1 MTLLAILSA
10 NATPASADVAPESLS
25 RTLRHHTARAH
36 KQTERAAGLDPR
48 SIDRR
53 SLTAF
58 LTDMHGFQ
66 QAHESWL
73 RGCGI
78 DRSFLAARERAHLM
92 EADLIRLGGKRGGAY
107 DRTMPAPSPEEA
119 YGVLYVLEGSRAGGR
134 YIDQWARDKDWY
146 PTEGLSSL
154 RSDDGEAIWRD
165 TQATLDALPGSMT
178 PQVLDAAERTFQRL
192 QDWFLRSRP

>member
-10 NATPASADVAPESLS
+10 NATPAGADVAPESLS
-25 RTLRHHTARAH
+25 RKLRHHTARAH
-36 KQTERAAGLDPR
+36 KQTERAAGLDAP

-58 LTDMHGFQ
+58 LKDMHGFQ
-66 QAHESWL
+66 QAHERWL

-78 DRSFLAARERAHLM
+78 DRSFLAARERADLM
-92 EADLIRLGGKRGGAY
+92 EADLIRLGGQRGSAY
-107 DRTMPAPSPEEA
+107 DLAMPAPSQEEA

-134 YIDQWARDKDWY
+134 YIDQWARDSDWY
-146 PTEGLSSL
+146 PAEGLSSL
-154 RSDDGEAIWRD
+154 RSDDGEAIWRE
-165 TQATLDALPGSMT
+165 TQATLDALPESVT
-178 PQVLDAAERTFQRL
+178 PHVLDAAERTFQRL

>member
-10 NATPASADVAPESLS
+10 NATPSSADVAPESLS
-25 RTLRHHTARAH
+25 RKLRHHTARAH

-66 QAHESWL
+66 QAHECWL

-78 DRSFLAARERAHLM
+78 DRSFLAARERADLM

-154 RSDDGEAIWRD
+154 RSDDGEAIWRE
-165 TQATLDALPGSMT
+165 TQAALDALPASMT

-192 QDWFLRSRP
+192 QDWFSRSRP